1 MKRKFIIFWTMIMAL
16 FLMLTACSG
25 SGPKDSDVED
35 HTRTFGKGKI
45 LEENETI
52 TKIEIKN
59 RDTDKKQK
67 TDKVLT
73 NITTEKDDV
82 SYEKK
87 VTLSY
92 RKYNKGWEIE
102 NISVNDSEE
111 WIVKPLKGMME
122 ENIPD
127 SIVGEYVTIDGEDWY
142 LGSNAEFKV
151 QDQKTDLEKGTDR
164 ITLGVVITDAVEKA
178 SGTIIVN
185 YEFSD
190 RAWKKVSA
198 ADQGDFKVE
207 EIPEKA
213 IHVDENTILDYIA
226 GVVIPFGRNE
236 MTYVDPEDTTVSY
249 GFLGG
254 QDVAVSKDDVTEF
267 AVDKQEAKE
276 KGTQQYYTCSGKV
289 NTGIITYKIQVNA
302 VYAYYEG
309 EWLDP
314 YMEAKAEL
322 ESIDLAGKWTGRY
335 SGAGDE
341 GTVEMELTEESDGT
355 WSAVY
360 SYNPDEYMEAGNEP
374 GSYEAKGTFDKE
386 TLELNLKVGDW
397 VEAPKSKILDG
408 FKRDIRATYYIEDGT
423 LKGIAQFDYPFEV
436 TKAE

>member
-1 MKRKFIIFWTMIMAL
+1 M
-16 FLMLTACSG
+16 
-25 SGPKDSDVED
+25 
-35 HTRTFGKGKI
+35 
-45 LEENETI
+45 
-52 TKIEIKN
+52 
-59 RDTDKKQK
+59 
-67 TDKVLT
+67 
-73 NITTEKDDV
+73 
-82 SYEKK
+82 
-87 VTLSY
+87 
-92 RKYNKGWEIE
+92 
-102 NISVNDSEE
+102 
-111 WIVKPLKGMME
+111 
-122 ENIPD
+122 
-127 SIVGEYVTIDGEDWY
+127 
-142 LGSNAEFKV
+142 
-151 QDQKTDLEKGTDR
+151 
-164 ITLGVVITDAVEKA
+164 
-178 SGTIIVN
+178 
-185 YEFSD
+185 
-190 RAWKKVSA
+190 
-198 ADQGDFKVE
+198 
-207 EIPEKA
+207 
-213 IHVDENTILDYIA
+213 
-226 GVVIPFGRNE
+226 
-236 MTYVDPEDTTVSY
+236 
-249 GFLGG
+249 
-254 QDVAVSKDDVTEF
+254 AVSKDDVTEF

-302 VYAYYEG
+302 VYSYYEG

-408 FKRDIRATYYIEDGT
+408 FKRDIRATYYIEDGA